1 MEDLF
6 ETMLQLNQVQEGRRP
21 RGRQR
26 ESKLEASA
34 LIEALGG
41 EYLPGNRYTR
51 EDSAWL
57 DLDHAIAA
65 RNMRSAVD
73 ELDYDDFR
81 HRGNRGS
88 EERNEDT
95 SPGDEETSRDDDF

>member
-6 ETMLQLNQVQEGRRP
+6 ETMLQLNQVHGGRGARNKK
-21 RGRQR
+21 R
-26 ESKLEASA
+26 EENLESGA

-41 EYLPGNRYTR
+41 EYLPGTRYTR

-65 RNMRSAVD
+65 RSTRSVIE

-81 HRGNRGS
+81 FRGR
-88 EERNEDT
+88 RDDI
-95 SPGDEETSRDDDF
+95 DEEENNFNPGTSLDDE